1 MIWLDEFVDKEEDSQ
16 TKKKRTHI
24 CRYSYGL
31 STPEDLVS
39 DLVNNEIAK
48 ECVLGEVAGVF
59 DNWLTKY
66 LILEMKKLQ
75 SPKEDDNR
83 EVLEKSMWIVY

>member
-1 MIWLDEFVDKEEDSQ
+1 MCELVDKEEDSE

-24 CRYSYGL
+24 CRYLYGL

-48 ECVLGEVAGVF
+48 ECVLDEITGVF
-59 DNWLTKY
+59 DKWFTDY
-66 LILEMKKLQ
+66 LATEMKKLQ
-75 SPKEDDNR
+75 PQKEDINH
-83 EVLEKSMWIVY
+83 EVLEKSV